1 MSRILILIIFLI
13 WLAWDPSSA
22 PVPPTSSMAIP
33 AFFAFYALLVLLMGL
48 YARILARHVTADNF
62 DRNLRR
68 FHFAM
73 DAARI
78 LIPAWFGI
86 GILMLGWR
94 WVVDR
99 LLGGHVPIVSV
110 PGVILGTSPALL
122 AWAGLWWSQFPADQ
136 ALREQNILSLLD
148 AGLPHHAPP
157 RLERYLLSN
166 IRLQFLFMGVPL
178 LLIVLGHDLTQ
189 LATRQ
194 FHLQQYADWTDVL
207 GWVGPAGVVF
217 FFAPEIIRRV
227 LRTEPLPDSALRRRL
242 DALCRRSGVRYR
254 DVLLWK
260 TDHNMGNAAVMGFV
274 PRFRYIL
281 LSDLLLERMPDE
293 EIEAVF
299 AHEMGHIV
307 HRHMAWYVI
316 FILVLTLLN
325 AGPGRWLAD
334 DVAHLSANAQ
344 TIICFGIW
352 VATFMLLFGF
362 ISRRFER
369 QADVYGARTIQ
380 MNPPIKIAVFDKTEM
395 SPVGSILQCEG
406 NREGASDGPAVT
418 ISDAMTPDSRLRLR
432 DSSLLSENTGP
443 SFVGH
448 YGANLFASALRR
460 VANVNNIP
468 VAARSW
474 CHGSIAKRMQYLHL
488 LSADPDRT
496 ARFDR
501 WMLGLYGS
509 ILAALALS
517 ILLFVITP

>member
-1 MSRILILIIFLI
+1 MSRILVLIIFLI
-13 WLAWDPSSA
+13 WLAWDPASPPAPPASA
-22 PVPPTSSMAIP
+22 LGLPI
-33 AFFAFYALLVLLMGL
+33 FLGFYGVLVLLMGL
-48 YARILARHVTADNF
+48 YARMLARRVTASNF

-78 LIPAWFGI
+78 LIPAWFGV
-86 GILMLGWR
+86 GILFLGWR
-94 WVVDR
+94 WMVDQ
-99 LLGGHVPIVSV
+99 LLGGHLPIVSV
-110 PGVILGTSPALL
+110 PGVILGTLPALL

-136 ALREQNILSLLD
+136 ALREQNILCLLD

-157 RLERYLLSN
+157 RFEKYFLSN
-166 IRLQFLFMGVPL
+166 LRLQFLFLGVPL
-178 LLIVLGHDLTQ
+178 LLIVLGHDLAQ
-189 LATRQ
+189 LAVKLLDL
-194 FHLQQYADWTDVL
+194 HQYDEWIDIL
-207 GWVGPAGVVF
+207 GWVAPAGIVF

-227 LRTEPLPDSALRRRL
+227 LHTEPLPDSPLRRRL
-242 DALCRRSGVRYR
+242 DALCRRTGVRYR

-325 AGPGRWLAD
+325 AGPGRWLTD
-334 DVAHLSANAQ
+334 DLAHLNANAQ
-344 TIICFGIW
+344 QIICFGVW

-380 MNPPIKIAVFDKTEM
+380 MNPQIRFEADRHPA
-395 SPVGSILQCEG
+395 LEG
-406 NREGASDGPAVT
+406 MGTWTALANSTATFTPAVLT
-418 ISDAMTPDSRLRLR
+418 QRVEAPVAPPASASAG
-432 DSSLLSENTGP
+432 E

-448 YGANLFASALRR
+448 YGATTFGSALRR

-474 CHGSIAKRMQYLHL
+474 CHGSIARRMQYLHS

-509 ILAALALS
+509 ILAALAVS
-517 ILLFVITP
+517 ILLFVVTQSQ